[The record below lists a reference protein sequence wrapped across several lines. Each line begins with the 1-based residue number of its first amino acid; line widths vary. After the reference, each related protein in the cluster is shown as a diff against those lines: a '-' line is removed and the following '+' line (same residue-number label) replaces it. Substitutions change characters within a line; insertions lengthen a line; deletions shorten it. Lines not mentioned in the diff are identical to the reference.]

1 LNLTIIKGR
10 LTRDPELRH
19 TSSGIPVAGF
29 TVAVDRE
36 YVKEGADKAADFFD
50 CVAWQK
56 RAEAIAKHFA
66 KGKEILLRGRM
77 ESRDWIDQQ
86 GNKRRSW
93 ELQVDHFEFCG
104 PKSAGEKLSEASE
117 SLPPVTGNGFEEF
130 DDDDDLPF

>member
-1 LNLTIIKGR
+1 MNLIIIKGR
-10 LTRDPELRH
+10 LVRDPELR
-19 TSSGIPVAGF
+19 TTPNGKSVCSI
-29 TVAVDRE
+29 TVAVDRRFS
-36 YVKEGADKAADFFD
+36 EGSDFID
-50 CVAWQK
+50 CVAWGKTADTIQK
-56 RAEAIAKHFA
+56 YFA
-66 KGKEILLRGRM
+66 KGREILVQGRM
-77 ESRDWIDQQ
+77 ESREWNDKQ

>member
-1 LNLTIIKGR
+1 MNLIIIKGR
-10 LTRDPELRH
+10 LVRDPELR
-19 TSSGIPVAGF
+19 TTPNGKSVCSI
-29 TVAVDRE
+29 TVAVDRRFS
-36 YVKEGADKAADFFD
+36 EGSDFID
-50 CVAWQK
+50 CVAWGKTADTIQK
-56 RAEAIAKHFA
+56 YLA
-66 KGKEILLRGRM
+66 KGREILVQGRM
-77 ESRDWIDQQ
+77 ESREWNDKQ